1 MKFVWLSKKITILLL
16 VALKLFCKKNFQ
28 HSLTCIGHA
37 SGFTIIILIPY
48 LHLWSLFPL
57 YSLKPKF
64 LGDSK
69 PPILAAVLRA
79 IHRNKQQTGLQ
90 LVLYTDTQPKRW
102 RIQMFGSSITGPSRW
117 KLCADA
123 SVINYR
129 KVSVSLKY
137 QSAQIQINHNDL
149 TVFYANI
156 HLFPSTRALLNGE
169 KIARTTRLPLRLQQ
183 GNLLFIQL
191 CR

>member
-1 MKFVWLSKKITILLL
+1 MSYQFFILYHTSFCCMEITLQ
-16 VALKLFCKKNFQ
+16 KNSQ
-28 HSLTCIGHA
+28 HSFTCTGHA
-37 SGFTIIILIPY
+37 SGFTSVILM
-48 LHLWSLFPL
+48 LCLCLWPLFPL
-57 YSLKPKF
+57 YSPKPKF

-79 IHRNKQQTGLQ
+79 IHRNEQPTGLQ

-137 QSAQIQINHNDL
+137 
-149 TVFYANI
+149 
-156 HLFPSTRALLNGE
+156 
-169 KIARTTRLPLRLQQ
+169 
-183 GNLLFIQL
+183 
-191 CR
+191 